1 MLNTT
6 FANELAALGPSAA
19 AARTFTLDEARAYC
33 RQLARSHYENFTVA
47 SWLLP
52 GELRPHFYNVYA
64 YCRWSDDLADETA
77 DPAAALKLLDWWQGE
92 LEACYAGEAR
102 HPVFV
107 ALKDTIREFAIP
119 IEPFADLLAA
129 FRQDQHVRRYET
141 FEDLLGYCQH
151 SADPVGRLVLHLGRC
166 HDEDRGELSDR
177 ICTGLQLA
185 NFWQDVAR
193 DYDKGR
199 VYLPRETLRRFGYDE
214 WMLES
219 RVYNDQFR
227 HAMAHEVARAEE
239 WLTSGLGLVD
249 KMPPKLRGDVW
260 LFAHGGLK
268 ILAHVRALDYDVW
281 SRRPEVSKLEKFG
294 LLWGYLRLRW
304 QKR

>member
-1 MLNTT
+1 MSSTT
-6 FANELAALGPSAA
+6 FANDLSTLGPSAA
-19 AARTFTLDEARAYC
+19 APRTFTLDEACAYC

-77 DPAAALKLLDWWQGE
+77 DPATALKLLEWWQGE

-119 IEPFADLLAA
+119 IEPLADLLAA
-129 FRQDQHVRRYET
+129 FRQDQHVRRYDT
-141 FEDLLGYCQH
+141 FDDLLGYCQH
-151 SADPVGRLVLHLGRC
+151 SADPVGRLVLYLGRC
-166 HDEDRGELSDR
+166 HDEERGELSDR

-214 WMLES
+214 WMLQS

-227 HAMAHEVARAEE
+227 QAMAHEVARAEE
-239 WLTSGLGLVD
+239 WLTSGLGLVE

-281 SRRPEVSKLEKFG
+281 SRRPEVSRFEKLG

-304 QKR
+304 